1 MVPFTPSSLPLPCLA
16 LIILVIAHPAAGQT
30 YDGRFGET
38 ATRYADTMLE
48 VGRDVYGDGTMASG
62 DAKKSGLFLSAM
74 DREAEGGPV
83 PLTDLPYADT
93 SRDRFGVRQGDRVFD
108 RSADPADQ
116 RLVGANVFHDQQLYT
131 LLYRLGDTTGRD
143 GYIDAADAALRWF
156 VGNTRSGLNG
166 DVQRATGLL
175 AWGEHMSWDP
185 FYDKAISA
193 IGYRPPTHEF
203 FEDWALWDR
212 LHALDAAGGDA
223 FAVALWDTQV
233 INHDDATFSRHAPYD
248 GQFSEPTD
256 RLLDFP
262 RHAAYF
268 IESWAHAL
276 ADASITDSDAALTTA
291 IDRMLKRHE
300 DKRAAAAAESGLSP
314 GLVPFTMH
322 TRQRAGIPENKYANL
337 PSNTELS
344 IGAHNAAELLE
355 GKADPALVRR
365 LYGFGATEDEA
376 FFLFDHDPAGAGLVK
391 GVDIRNR
398 EVRERNDGVWG
409 QAYGGSPMAG
419 EANLLIDRYTQ
430 LAAGQADRQATADRY
445 RSLIL
450 EIADVYLT
458 ADPDGSNGEAAD
470 GDYFDEPIWPG
481 EIADVILLE
490 LFAFDRTD
498 AQRYLDRAVY
508 FGDLGRDVFFGDHA
522 LPRAAGNAG
531 HYESITGGDDLALAL
546 YELDRRLAAA
556 PDSALLSM
564 PVRTRSEPLID
575 PRNPRD
581 TD

>member
-1 MVPFTPSSLPLPCLA
+1 MSFHTCRELPLLG
-16 LIILVIAHPAAGQT
+16 LVLVTVVFASPVVAEG

-38 ATRYADTMLE
+38 AARYADTMLE

-62 DAKKSGLFLSAM
+62 DTMKSGLFLSAM

-83 PLTDLPYADT
+83 PLTELPYADT

-108 RSADPADQ
+108 RFADPADQ

-131 LLYRLGDTTGRD
+131 LLYRLGETTGQDR
-143 GYIDAADAALRWF
+143 YTDAADAALRWF
-156 VGNTRSGLNG
+156 LGNTRSGLNG
-166 DVQRATGLL
+166 DVQRATHLL

-185 FYDKAISA
+185 FNDKAISA

-212 LHALDAAGGDA
+212 VHALDAAGGDA
-223 FAVALWDTQV
+223 FAVGLWEEQV
-233 INHDDATFSRHAPYD
+233 VDHDDATFSRHAPYD

-256 RLLDFP
+256 KLLDFP
-262 RHAAYF
+262 RHAGYF
-268 IESWAHAL
+268 IETWAHAL

-322 TRQRAGIPENKYANL
+322 TRNRGGIPEDKYANL

-344 IGAHNAAELLE
+344 IGAHDAAELLE
-355 GKADPALVRR
+355 GKADPALVER
-365 LYGFGATEDEA
+365 LYDFGTTEDKA

-391 GVDIRNR
+391 GVDTRNR
-398 EVRERNDGVWG
+398 GVRERNNTVWG

-419 EANLLIDRYTQ
+419 AANLLIDRYTQ
-430 LAAGQADRQATADRY
+430 LAGGSAEQRGTADRY

-470 GDYFDEPIWPG
+470 GNYFDEAVWPG
-481 EIADVILLE
+481 EIAYVIRLE
-490 LFAFDRTD
+490 LFAFDRTNE
-498 AQRYLDRAVY
+498 QRYLDRAIH
-508 FGDLGRDVFFGDHA
+508 FGDLGRDVFFGDYA

-546 YELDRRLAAA
+546 FELDRRLATTPEPA
-556 PDSALLSM
+556 SLSM
-564 PVRTRSEPLID
+564 PVRTRSEPLL
-575 PRNPRD
+575 NP
-581 TD
+581 